1 MKISSKMNK
10 LAAVVLSLALSFGL
24 VACSDDEDEK
34 DVAITGITISATQT
48 TVAVG
53 STITISAALTPSN
66 ATGTIT
72 WTSSAPTKAT
82 ASGTGT
88 TCIVTGVAE
97 GTTTIFATNGN
108 VSSNS
113 ITITVGSNT
122 NSGTE
127 VSANGVDFTNYATS
141 TYSLKVTNNSAKR
154 LVAFKGTPSTDTLIG
169 GIPASTSNHGLK
181 KVDSLF
187 STSGDFVLFLVT
199 EENYNENKDNLSA
212 LETKAFGKMY
222 AYYNT
227 NAVSNFVYQ
236 ISSIMG
242 GDGTITVDNGT
253 NYYVELRRNGIYGE
267 TIGYAGPNAIGT
279 TFKVDYG
286 NYYVFPVF
294 RKYDSRL
301 GEIVTVYPKNS
312 DGKSYVKIV
321 GLTSSS
327 PSARFQTAD
336 FVSSVTFT
344 QGYSYIRVVNSS
356 VEGFEFYDG
365 NNSTAS
371 TVEGDST
378 IINSGSSFLYALKMD
393 LKNSDST
400 TQVYEYEDS
409 KQYNQLYV
417 GNALISNVPLTSELY
432 TYEAGKIYTYTVTGA
447 DAYNLYV
454 SEPTI
459 STLTTN

>member
-10 LAAVVLSLALSFGL
+10 LAAVVLSLALTFGL

-34 DVAITGITISATQT
+34 NVAITGITVTSVTGVT
-48 TVAVG
+48 TLAINK
-53 STITISAALTPSN
+53 TLTLSAAKTPSN
-66 ATGTIT
+66 ATSGIT
-72 WTSSAPTKAT
+72 WESSAPSIAT
-82 ASGTGT
+82 VAGANTTATVSGVANGSVTITAKGNDSVAAVGSITLTVSGTD
-88 TCIVTGVAE
+88 
-97 GTTTIFATNGN
+97 
-108 VSSNS
+108 VSES
-113 ITITVGSNT
+113 
-122 NSGTE
+122 
-127 VSANGVDFTNYATS
+127 GVDFTNYASS

-169 GIPASTSNHGLK
+169 GIPASASNHGLK

-187 STSGDFVLFLVT
+187 SASGDFVLFLVT
-199 EENYNENKDNLSA
+199 EENYNANKDNLSA

-253 NYYVELRRNGIYGE
+253 GYYVELRRNGIYGE

-301 GEIVTVYPKNS
+301 HEIVTVYPKNS
-312 DGKSYVKIV
+312 EGKSYVKIV

-336 FVSSVTFT
+336 FVNSVTFT
-344 QGYSYIRVVNSS
+344 QGYAYIRIINSS
-356 VEGFEFYDG
+356 SEGFEFFDG
-365 NNSTAS
+365 NNSTATS
-371 TVEGDST
+371 VEEEST

-393 LKNSDST
+393 LKSSDSA
-400 TQVYEYEDS
+400 TQVYEYESS
-409 KQYNQLYV
+409 KQTNQLYV
-417 GNALISNVPLTSELY
+417 GNALISSVPLSSELY
-432 TYEAGKIYTYTVTGA
+432 TYEAGKIYNYVVTGE
-447 DAYNLYV
+447 DAYHLTVQTPNV
-454 SEPTI
+454 SE
-459 STLTTN
+459 LTEN